1 MVSVIKVLR
10 IRDVMSIQLYTSY
23 LYHSPPRLRE
33 YQRSRKQK
41 EKGKKKKEDPE
52 DVKDKTTAAVMSA
65 GCCGYLHETG
75 PPRVHYGQTEEGLI
89 RFHSDKQSMV
99 LGGKS
104 YSSEA
109 QSLLSYPFSSK

>member
-41 EKGKKKKEDPE
+41 EKKKEEPD
-52 DVKDKTTAAVMSA
+52 DVKDRCETSSFGQEDCCSDERTAAVVTYTRLDHQESIMDRQRRGS
-65 GCCGYLHETG
+65 
-75 PPRVHYGQTEEGLI
+75 
-89 RFHSDKQSMV
+89 
-99 LGGKS
+99 
-104 YSSEA
+104 
-109 QSLLSYPFSSK
+109 